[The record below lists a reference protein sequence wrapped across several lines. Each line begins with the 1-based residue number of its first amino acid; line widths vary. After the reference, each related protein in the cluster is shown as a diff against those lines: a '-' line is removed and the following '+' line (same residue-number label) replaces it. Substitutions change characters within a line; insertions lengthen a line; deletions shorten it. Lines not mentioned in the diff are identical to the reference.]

1 MLVLAC
7 CAGAAGGAE
16 SGASLALPDN
26 IFTIVVD
33 GVDKVDALIG
43 LLESLFAK
51 ERPSAVLDACA
62 SCSFDGGAICRWME
76 GGRVEVVG
84 ISDNCV
90 AGTSVFDAFDAS
102 DAGAGTC
109 MLVVLDCTGSAEASL
124 ALLNNICRLVL
135 DGKLPSYATGC
146 VIYGTLGSLM
156 LLASAAVPP
165 TVTSVDDVW
174 GTSNGIVIVGCVLVW
189 GVKIYC
195 DGCAEN
201 GVVTSTNFQS
211 ESPV

>member
-1 MLVLAC
+1 MLVLVLAF

-43 LLESLFAK
+43 LLESLFTNI
-51 ERPSAVLDACA
+51 EGPSAVLDACA

-84 ISDNCV
+84 ISDDCV
-90 AGTSVFDAFDAS
+90 AGTSVFDAC

-124 ALLNNICRLVL
+124 ALLNNICTLVL

-156 LLASAAVPP
+156 LLASAAVPF
-165 TVTSVDDVW
+165 T
-174 GTSNGIVIVGCVLVW
+174 
-189 GVKIYC
+189 
-195 DGCAEN
+195 A
-201 GVVTSTNFQS
+201 F
-211 ESPV
+211 